1 MENKREYCSSHVEN
15 EEAMAKARSA
25 MPPGDVLARLSRTFS
40 AFSDLTRLRIMLAVS
55 SRELCV
61 CELSKVLGMSSPA
74 VSHHLRR
81 LKDLGLVRT
90 RREGKMVY
98 YLLDDEHVQQILAT
112 GLEHIKHKMQRG

>member
-61 CELSKVLGMSSPA
+61 CELSKCWNDSPA

-81 LKDLGLVRT
+81 LKDLGLVVPG
-90 RREGKMVY
+90 GKANG
-98 YLLDDEHVQQILAT
+98 LLFA
-112 GLEHIKHKMQRG
+112 